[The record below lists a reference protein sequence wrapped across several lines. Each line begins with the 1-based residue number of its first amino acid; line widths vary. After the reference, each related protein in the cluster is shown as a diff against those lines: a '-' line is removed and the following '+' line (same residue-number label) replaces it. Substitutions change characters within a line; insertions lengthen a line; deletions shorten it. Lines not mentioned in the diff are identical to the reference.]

1 MRTNEPTKLVAPRG
15 PVRSQRGMTLVELMV
30 ALLLGLVTTY
40 FIAQVFAVAE
50 GQKRTAT
57 FGTDAQINGAV
68 ALHTLRRHVQ
78 SAGYGVTPVFESWG
92 CPIKGAFG
100 AAGSTTAAPAMT
112 LSPIEITP
120 GVSASAPSDSLAV
133 LTSTKTTF
141 AAPMRI
147 KQGHQPIAGQA
158 AAFVVESSLG
168 VKAEDVILAMPKDWT
183 ASAGN
188 CTLFTVQEDTSSP
201 QTTLSKDTI
210 PHVPSGSASSWNAA
224 ASSVWPAGGF
234 GIGDVIVNFGRIRRM
249 VFGVSTIGD
258 AFQVVTWTPEG
269 IGNAELLNS
278 NIVLMKALYGRD
290 NNNDG
295 AVDTYDTT
303 LPVTQADWQK
313 VLTVRVV
320 MVARSGQ
327 RERDVVTTAEP
338 TWNVGSNV
346 AVSYTKVPGG
356 AATVCAAGGSA
367 CEVSLPLAQLNE
379 WQHYRY
385 KVFDTAIPL
394 RNMIWNLGS

>member
-1 MRTNEPTKLVAPRG
+1 MMRTNESAALTSRAMPR
-15 PVRSQRGMTLVELMV
+15 RSQRGMTLVELMV

-78 SAGYGVTPVFESWG
+78 SAGYGVTSVFESWG

-100 AAGSTTAAPAMT
+100 TAGNTTAAPAMT
-112 LSPIEITP
+112 LSPLEITP

-133 LTSTKTTF
+133 LTSNKSTF
-141 AAPMRI
+141 ATPIRI
-147 KQGHQPIAGQA
+147 KKSHLPDGTQA
-158 AAFVVESSLG
+158 AAFVVEASLG
-168 VKAEDVILAMPKDWT
+168 AKEDDAILAMPKDWT

-188 CTLFTVQEDTSSP
+188 CTLFTVKQDTGSP
-201 QTTLSKDTI
+201 DTTLSKEVI
-210 PHVPSGSASSWNAA
+210 PHVSAGSASSWNAA

-234 GIGDVIVNFGRIRRM
+234 AVGDVIVNFGKIRRM
-249 VFGVSTIGD
+249 VFGVDGD
-258 AFQVVTWTPEG
+258 TFQVLTWTQEG
-269 IGNAELLNS
+269 NVGIERLNS
-278 NIVLMKALYGRD
+278 NIVLLKALYGRD
-290 NNNDG
+290 TDNDG
-295 AVDTYDTT
+295 AVDTYDTAA
-303 LPVTQADWQK
+303 PVTQADWQK
-313 VLTVRVV
+313 ILTVRLV

-327 RERDVVTTAEP
+327 RERDVVTAAEP

-346 AVSYTKVPGG
+346 AVSYVKVPGG
-356 AATVCAAGGSA
+356 PATVCAAGAGA
-367 CEVSLPLAQLNE
+367 CEVSLPLAQLSD
-379 WQHYRY
+379 WQYYRY